1 MTLVVGLDFLILERD
16 LNRFEL
22 LSLTPK
28 PADTGKG
35 LPFFY
40 FFTIHFSLHC
50 SVLHR
55 LAVRRE
61 SYVLP
66 TPWSRLP
73 VGRLYAFPP
82 PAPSRA
88 QIQEIFVTSLARE
101 GGFNFNI

>member
-1 MTLVVGLDFLILERD
+1 MTLVVGLDFLISEPD
-16 LNRFEL
+16 LNRLEL

-55 LAVRRE
+55 LAVRRG

-66 TPWSRLP
+66 THWSRLP
-73 VGRLYAFPP
+73 VGRQYAFPP

-88 QIQEIFVTSLARE
+88 HTMEVCVTSLARE
-101 GGFNFNI
+101 GDLIFNI

>member
-1 MTLVVGLDFLILERD
+1 MVGLDFLISEQD

-28 PADTGKG
+28 NGRHWKRSAG
-35 LPFFY
+35 FY

-88 QIQEIFVTSLARE
+88 HTMEVYFTSSARE
-101 GGFNFNI
+101 GEINI

>member
-1 MTLVVGLDFLILERD
+1 MTLVVGLDFLISERD

-35 LPFFY
+35 LPVFY

-88 QIQEIFVTSLARE
+88 HTMEVYFTSSARE
-101 GGFNFNI
+101 GEINI